1 MITNLSPSSEAFMAN
16 VERVQH
22 KVEEAS
28 RQVSSGKRVNVA
40 SDAPNEVDTIL
51 QLRSDE
57 VRNGQIQANL
67 GIAQADA
74 NAADAALTSAT
85 KLMDRAIVLAAQ
97 GANFTLDA
105 TGRRNVAG
113 EVQSLLEQMTAIGNT
128 TVQGRY
134 IFGGDQDS
142 TPPYQVDLAAANGV
156 TRLTSSPATRRV
168 ETAAGGS
175 FAVSQSAQ
183 DIFDSRNPDDTLASS
198 NVFAALNNLR
208 LGLLANDATQIT
220 AASASLKLA
229 SDHLNTAQAFYGTV
243 ENRITDATNYSA
255 NYDVQLKTELSGKE
269 DADVTSAA
277 LAITQGNTQLEAAFQ
292 MQAKMPR
299 TTLFD
304 FMG

>member
-1 MITNLSPSSEAFMAN
+1 MVTNLSPSSEAFMAN
-16 VERVQH
+16 IDRVQRM
-22 KVEEAS
+22 VEEAS

-40 SDAPNEVDTIL
+40 SDAPNEIDTIL
-51 QLRSDE
+51 QLHTDE
-57 VRNGQIQANL
+57 VRNAQIQENL
-67 GIAQADA
+67 GVAQADA
-74 NAADAALTSAT
+74 DAADGALTSAT
-85 KLMDRAIVLAAQ
+85 QLMDRATTLAAE

-105 TGRRNVAG
+105 TGRQNIAG

-142 TPPYQVDLAAANGV
+142 APPYQVDLTAANGV
-156 TRLTSSPATRRV
+156 TRLTSSPATRQV
-168 ETAAGGS
+168 ESAAGGS

-198 NVFAALNNLR
+198 NVFASLNNLR
-208 LGLLANDATQIT
+208 LGLLANDTTQIT
-220 AASASLKLA
+220 AASASLQLA

-255 NYDVQLKTELSGKE
+255 SYDVQLQTELSQKE

-277 LAITQGNTQLEAAFQ
+277 LEITQGNTQLEAAFQ
-292 MQAKMPR
+292 MQAKMPH
-299 TTLFD
+299 TSLFD

>member
-1 MITNLSPSSEAFMAN
+1 MAN

-22 KVEEAS
+22 KVEEAG
-28 RQVSSGKRVNVA
+28 RQISSGKRVNVA

-74 NAADAALTSAT
+74 NAADAALTSST

-142 TPPYQVDLAAANGV
+142 TPTYQVDLAAANGV

>member
-1 MITNLSPSSEAFMAN
+1 MVTNLSPSSEAFMAN
-16 VERVQH
+16 IDRVQRQ
-22 KVEEAS
+22 VEEAS

-40 SDAPNEVDTIL
+40 SDAPNDVDTIL
-51 QLRSDE
+51 QLHTDE
-57 VRNGQIQANL
+57 VRNAQIQENL
-67 GIAQADA
+67 GVAQADA
-74 NAADAALTSAT
+74 SAADGALTSAT
-85 KLMDRAIVLAAQ
+85 QLMDRATTLAAQ

-105 TGRRNVAG
+105 TGRQNIAG
-113 EVQSLLEQMTAIGNT
+113 EVQSLLEQMISISNT

-142 TPPYQVDLAAANGV
+142 TPPYQEDLTAANGV
-156 TRLTSSPATRRV
+156 TRLTSSVATRQV
-168 ETAAGGS
+168 ESAAGGS

-198 NVFAALNNLR
+198 NVFASLNNLR
-208 LGLLANDATQIT
+208 LGLLANDPTQIT
-220 AASASLKLA
+220 AASASVQLA

-243 ENRITDATNYSA
+243 ENRITDATNYSSS
-255 NYDVQLKTELSGKE
+255 YDVQLQTELSQKE

-292 MQAKMPR
+292 MQAKMPH
-299 TTLFD
+299 TSLFD